1 MRINLTTGTPAELA
15 RPSSGSPGMGLV
27 VLPDI
32 FGLRP
37 LFDDLCQRLADEWT
51 MAVCAVDPFPGR
63 DDLPAEP
70 DRRWEAVGERD
81 DLGRFAD
88 FEAAADATGCER
100 TGVIGF
106 CIGGMYALKA
116 GSLDRFARAVAFY
129 GMIRI
134 PPAGVGPGQGEPLDL
149 LADGHPDRVLA
160 ILGERDPYT
169 PPGDIAAL
177 EALGVTT
184 ARYPAAEHGFV
195 HDPARPAH
203 RPDDAADA
211 WRRCEAW
218 LRS

>member
-1 MRINLTTGTPAELA
+1 MRIILSTGTPAELTQ
-15 RPSSGSPGMGLV
+15 PSSGSPGMGLV

-37 LFDDLCQRLADEWT
+37 LFDDLCQRLADEWA
-51 MAVCAVDPFPGR
+51 MVVCAVDPFPGR

-70 DRRWEAVGERD
+70 DPRWEAVAQRD
-81 DLGRFAD
+81 DVARFAD

-100 TGVIGF
+100 TAVIGF

-134 PPAGVGPGQGEPLDL
+134 PSVGVGPGQGEPLDL
-149 LADGHPDRVLA
+149 LAHGHPDRVLA

-169 PPGDIAAL
+169 PPDDIAAL
-177 EALGVTT
+177 EALGVAT
-184 ARYPAAEHGFV
+184 ARYPEAEHGFV

-203 RPDDAADA
+203 RADDAADA